1 LIAICGGFAPLPPI
15 FRNIMTANQIKAQ
28 MSRIQHLLNSKLSAE
43 EREMLEED
51 YEDLRQELIEVTCY

>member
-1 LIAICGGFAPLPPI
+1 
-15 FRNIMTANQIKAQ
+15 
-28 MSRIQHLLNSKLSAE
+28 MSRIQALMKRNLSAD

>member
-1 LIAICGGFAPLPPI
+1 
-15 FRNIMTANQIKAQ
+15 MTANQIKAE
-28 MSRIQHLLNSKLSAE
+28 MSRIQHLLKSKLSAC

>member
-1 LIAICGGFAPLPPI
+1 MAGGIIPPI
-15 FRNIMTANQIKAQ
+15 STSAVSSMNAKQIKAE
-28 MSRIQHLLNSKLSAE
+28 MSRIQTLLKHNLSLE

>member
-1 LIAICGGFAPLPPI
+1 MGGLFPPSHTFAVSSM
-15 FRNIMTANQIKAQ
+15 NAKQIKAE
-28 MSRIQHLLNSKLSAE
+28 MSRIQTLLKHNLSLE

>member
-1 LIAICGGFAPLPPI
+1 LAGGIIPPI
-15 FRNIMTANQIKAQ
+15 STSAVSSMNAKQIKAE
-28 MSRIQHLLNSKLSAE
+28 MSRIQTLLKHNLSLE

>member
-1 LIAICGGFAPLPPI
+1 LSGGIIPPI
-15 FRNIMTANQIKAQ
+15 STSAVSSMNAKQIKAE
-28 MSRIQHLLNSKLSAE
+28 MSRIQTLLKHNLSLE

>member
-1 LIAICGGFAPLPPI
+1 MAGGITPPI
-15 FRNIMTANQIKAQ
+15 STSAVSSMNAKQIKAE
-28 MSRIQHLLNSKLSAE
+28 MSRIQTLLKHNLSLE